1 MSQAGYRSG
10 KYKLLWGDHSKDGW
24 YRRARKLKDKI
35 PWEELQIKLVADQNI
50 FRLEDTDWDLEDD
63 KMSPVENPRDDFEF
77 LSQNQTVRLYDLEA
91 DPREVRDLSDQEPQL
106 VQTIL
111 DKLRLAAKTM
121 RKGNFEPKSVLGHP
135 FFHGGNFAP
144 GWCKPEL

>member
-1 MSQAGYRSG
+1 M
-10 KYKLLWGDHSKDGW
+10 
-24 YRRARKLKDKI
+24 
-35 PWEELQIKLVADQNI
+35 VADQNI
-50 FRLEDTDWDLEDD
+50 FQLEDTDWDLEDD